1 MTMFLYLCKSINK
14 SNEIVRSGKFKEQKI
29 MPEFFELYKK
39 NILILGFGRIG
50 RELAKRCLGFESNVY
65 VYDPFINSSDIIK
78 CNCKSIDLNDGI
90 KIADFISI
98 HMPLNNETKNIIS
111 KDKFDI
117 MKKNCIL
124 VNTARGGIVNEN
136 DLFFA
141 LKNKKIFGAGLDVYE
156 KEPPNKSNP
165 LFKLS
170 NTIFSPHNAALTI
183 ECRRRMAVETCEN
196 IVNYLFNKKQLKL
209 ENIINSKNINLEV

>member
-1 MTMFLYLCKSINK
+1 
-14 SNEIVRSGKFKEQKI
+14 
-29 MPEFFELYKK
+29 
-39 NILILGFGRIG
+39 
-50 RELAKRCLGFESNVY
+50 
-65 VYDPFINSSDIIK
+65 
-78 CNCKSIDLNDGI
+78 
-90 KIADFISI
+90 
-98 HMPLNNETKNIIS
+98 MPLNNETKNIIS

-209 ENIINSKNINLEV
+209 ENIINSKNINLEVLIK